1 MLIPIYTQRFLG
13 DWKGKFEIGP
23 NIILAT
29 SNAFVKFKGCLTWKH
44 VVLVQAIQPR
54 SQGKEAMRLAGHLLN
69 VKNNSE

>member
-29 SNAFVKFKGCLTWKH
+29 SNAFVN
-44 VVLVQAIQPR
+44 LVIDMETCGFGPSSFPGER
-54 SQGKEAMRLAGHLLN
+54 GHE
-69 VKNNSE
+69 VGWSFATCKK